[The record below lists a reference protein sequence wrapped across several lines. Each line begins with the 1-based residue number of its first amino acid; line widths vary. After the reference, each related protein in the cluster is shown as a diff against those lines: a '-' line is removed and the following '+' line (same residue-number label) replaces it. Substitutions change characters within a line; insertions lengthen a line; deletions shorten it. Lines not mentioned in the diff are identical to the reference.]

1 MTALTTAHMPLI
13 RPSRDADVAAIT
25 ALYAHHVLHGTGTFE
40 TEPPTEADVAQ
51 RRRDEPGRALQV
63 GAGAGLNWQVLNQ
76 TQLQVEVGTAPG
88 QNRTQVSVMLQL
100 QL

>member
-1 MTALTTAHMPLI
+1 MELLPQEYI
-13 RPSRDADVAAIT
+13 
-25 ALYAHHVLHGTGTFE
+25 
-40 TEPPTEADVAQ
+40 Q
-51 RRRDEPGRALQV
+51 RI
-63 GAGAGLNWQVLNQ
+63 AGAGLNWQVLNQ